1 MVTKSKNANLRSAK
15 KNGKDEF
22 YTMWR
27 DIENEMNAH
36 RDYDE
41 NVFRDKVVLLPCDD
55 PEWSNFTRYFAHN
68 FELFGI
74 KKLISTSYAQASN
87 PAIDEHE
94 PSNMEVESDK
104 YDPDKSWERG
114 KIFILERDD
123 DRNGDGRVNF
133 HDMQWS
139 YLDGDGDFRSDEV
152 TALRDEADIVVTN
165 PPFSLFRDFM
175 DWLIDGDVLFSII
188 GNMNAVTYKEI
199 FPLIKS
205 NVIWPGTSFNKTMEF
220 AVPNDYYAKDDAEVD
235 RRGNRIVKVP
245 AIAWYTNIEHGRRHE
260 HLELLSMTDNLKYSR
275 RKKIREEGYPK
286 YDNYDAIDVG
296 FTEAIPSDYEG
307 VMGVPISF
315 LGKYNPEQ
323 FEILGSQ
330 RWSKSPELM
339 DVYVGDATPPEDD
352 KKTLING
359 RETYDRIFIR
369 HKN

>member
-1 MVTKSKNANLRSAK
+1 MVKSKGKNLHAAK
-15 KNGKDEF
+15 KAKNDEF

-41 NVFRDKVVLLPCDD
+41 HVFRDKIVLLPCDD

-114 KIFILERDD
+114 KIFVLERGD

-165 PPFSLFRDFM
+165 PPFSLFRDFVA
-175 DWLIDGDVLFSII
+175 WLIDGDVLFSII
-188 GNMNAVTYKEI
+188 GNMNAITYKEV
-199 FPLIKS
+199 FPLIKENELWLGAS
-205 NVIWPGTSFNKTMEF
+205 GMGARHFVI
-220 AVPNDYYAKDDAEVD
+220 PNDAPWKSSQYEEDGVRYQKF
-235 RRGNRIVKVP
+235 GNIT
-245 AIAWYTNIEHGRRHE
+245 WFTNIEHGRRHE
-260 HLELLSMTDNLKYSR
+260 PLELLSMADNLKYSR
-275 RKKIREEGYPK
+275 RKKIREEGYPE
-286 YDNYDAIDVG
+286 YDNYDAIEVG
-296 FTEAIPSDYEG
+296 FTESIPSDYEG

-315 LGKYNPEQ
+315 LDKYNPEQ
-323 FEILGSQ
+323 FEILGTSDNGAV
-330 RWSKSPELM
+330 PENLKL
-339 DVYVGDATPPEDD
+339 DHFKKHNEPYVGG
-352 KKTLING
+352 KKRYKRILI
-359 RETYDRIFIR
+359 RR
-369 HKN
+369 KN

>member
-1 MVTKSKNANLRSAK
+1 MVKSKGKNLHDAK
-15 KNGKDEF
+15 KAKNDEF

-27 DIENEMNAH
+27 DIENEMNAY

-114 KIFILERDD
+114 KIFILERGD

-165 PPFSLFRDFM
+165 PPFSLFREFMAWLVEGNLDFS
-175 DWLIDGDVLFSII
+175 VI
-188 GNMNAVTYKEI
+188 GNSNAITYKEI
-199 FPLIKS
+199 FPLIK
-205 NVIWPGTSFNKTMEF
+205 
-220 AVPNDYYAKDDAEVD
+220 
-235 RRGNRIVKVP
+235 GNRLWLGATGNSNDMVFRVP
-245 AIAWYTNIEHGRRHE
+245 EGVEVRDSDRDKAARLGYPSTDTEFYTRMGNSCWFSNIQHGRRHKP
-260 HLELLSMTDNLKYSR
+260 LELLSMADNLKYSR
-275 RKKIREEGYPK
+275 RKKIREEGYPE
-286 YDNYDAIDVG
+286 YDNYDAIEVG

-315 LGKYNPEQ
+315 LGKYNPDQ
-323 FEILGSQ
+323 FEIIKF
-330 RWSKSPELM
+330 RH
-339 DVYVGDATPPEDD
+339 GDDGKDLRVNGKTP
-352 KKTLING
+352 
-359 RETYDRIFIR
+359 YFRILLR

>member
-1 MVTKSKNANLRSAK
+1 MVKSKGKNLHAAK
-15 KNGKDEF
+15 KAKNDEF

-27 DIENEMNAH
+27 DIENEINAY

-41 NVFRDKVVLLPCDD
+41 HVFRDKIVLLPCDD

-94 PSNMEVESDK
+94 PSKMEVESDK

-114 KIFILERDD
+114 KIFVLERGD

-165 PPFSLFRDFM
+165 PPFSLYRDFVK
-175 DWLIDGDVLFSII
+175 WLVEGDVLFSII
-188 GNMNAVTYKEI
+188 GNTNSVTYKEI
-199 FPLIKS
+199 FPLIKDNEMWVGANS
-205 NVIWPGTSFNKTMEF
+205 KGGS
-220 AVPNDYYAKDDAEVD
+220 
-235 RRGNRIVKVP
+235 RRGNSLLFTVPDDVEVKNAVEYDGHQCTQVS
-245 AIAWYTNIEHGRRHE
+245 AWWFTNIEHGRRHE
-260 HLELLSMTDNLKYSR
+260 HLELLSMADNLKYSR

-286 YDNYDAIDVG
+286 YDNYDAIEVG

-315 LGKYNPEQ
+315 LDKYNPDQ
-323 FEILGSQ
+323 FEIIKF
-330 RWSKSPELM
+330 R
-339 DVYVGDATPPEDD
+339 YGDDGKDLRHTLDDGTYKTPYFRILIQH
-352 KKTLING
+352 KKNNDQ
-359 RETYDRIFIR
+359 E
-369 HKN
+369 K

>member
-1 MVTKSKNANLRSAK
+1 MVKSKGKNLHDAK
-15 KNGKDEF
+15 KAKNDEF

-27 DIENEMNAH
+27 EIEKEMNAY

-114 KIFILERDD
+114 KIFILERGD

-165 PPFSLFRDFM
+165 PPFSLFREFMAWLVEGNLDFS
-175 DWLIDGDVLFSII
+175 VI
-188 GNMNAVTYKEI
+188 GNSNAITYKEI
-199 FPLIKS
+199 FPLIK
-205 NVIWPGTSFNKTMEF
+205 
-220 AVPNDYYAKDDAEVD
+220 
-235 RRGNRIVKVP
+235 GNRLWLGATGNSNDMVFRVP
-245 AIAWYTNIEHGRRHE
+245 EGVEVRDSDRDKAARLGYPSTDTEFYTRMGNSCWFSNIQHGRRHE
-260 HLELLSMTDNLKYSR
+260 PLELLSMADNLKYSR
-275 RKKIREEGYPK
+275 RKKIREEGYPE
-286 YDNYDAIDVG
+286 YDNYDAIEVG

-315 LGKYNPEQ
+315 LGKYNPDQ
-323 FEILGSQ
+323 FEIIKF
-330 RWSKSPELM
+330 RH
-339 DVYVGDATPPEDD
+339 GDDGKDLRVNGKTP
-352 KKTLING
+352 
-359 RETYDRIFIR
+359 YFRILLR

>member
-1 MVTKSKNANLRSAK
+1 MVKSKGKNLHAAK
-15 KNGKDEF
+15 KAKNDEF

-27 DIENEMNAH
+27 DIENEMNAY

-165 PPFSLFRDFM
+165 PPFSLYRDFVN
-175 DWLIDGDVLFSII
+175 WLVEGDVLFSII
-188 GNMNAVTYKEI
+188 GNTNSVTYKEI
-199 FPLIKS
+199 FPLIKDNEMWVGANS
-205 NVIWPGTSFNKTMEF
+205 KGGS
-220 AVPNDYYAKDDAEVD
+220 
-235 RRGNRIVKVP
+235 RRGNSLLFTVPDDVEVKNAVEYDGHQCTQVS
-245 AIAWYTNIEHGRRHE
+245 AWWFTNIEHGRRHE
-260 HLELLSMTDNLKYSR
+260 PLELLSMADNLKYSR
-275 RKKIREEGYPK
+275 RKKIREEGYPE
-286 YDNYDAIDVG
+286 YDNYDAIEVG
-296 FTEAIPSDYEG
+296 FTEAIPKDYDG

-315 LGKYNPEQ
+315 LDKYNPEQ
-323 FEILGSQ
+323 FEVVGATESEGVGFSQ
-330 RWSKSPELM
+330 GLW
-339 DVYVGDATPPEDD
+339 D
-352 KKTLING
+352 KNSGTAQPLVDGK
-359 RETYDRIFIR
+359 RKYKRIFIR

>member
-1 MVTKSKNANLRSAK
+1 MVKSKGKNLHDAK
-15 KNGKDEF
+15 KAKNDEF

-27 DIENEMNAH
+27 DIENEMNAY

-114 KIFILERDD
+114 KIFVLERGD

-152 TALRDEADIVVTN
+152 TALRDEADIVITN
-165 PPFSLFRDFM
+165 APFSLMRDFIA
-175 DWLIDGDVLFSII
+175 WVVEGEVLFSTIA
-188 GNMNAVTYKEI
+188 NSNAVTYKEI
-199 FPLIKS
+199 FPLIKDNLMWKGATANS
-205 NVIWPGTSFNKTMEF
+205 TDLVFE
-220 AVPNDYYAKDDAEVD
+220 VPTYVEVKQADMDKAE
-235 RRGNRIVKVP
+235 RLGYPSENGRKFTRLGN
-245 AIAWYTNIEHGRRHE
+245 ACWFTNIEHGRRHE
-260 HLELLSMTDNLKYSR
+260 PLELLTMADNLKYSR
-275 RKKIREEGYPK
+275 RKKIREEGYPE
-286 YDNYDAIDVG
+286 YDNYDAIEVG
-296 FTEAIPSDYEG
+296 FTEAIPKDYDG

-315 LGKYNPEQ
+315 LDKYNPEQ
-323 FEILGSQ
+323 FEIIKF
-330 RWSKSPELM
+330 RH
-339 DVYVGDATPPEDD
+339 GDDGKDLRVNGKTP
-352 KKTLING
+352 
-359 RETYDRIFIR
+359 YFRILLR